1 MGIDKPNIR
10 STIHF
15 GIPSSFENFYQE
27 AGRAGRDRKPADC
40 YLYTYDTP
48 SYLEMYVSD
57 FFDPS
62 TSVKQLKYIQD
73 ETSGQLDLSSNFW
86 FLTNDLETPEDE
98 TRRSLEIFEYL
109 KKNINGNIIYLSDDN
124 KWNYEKYLYILHKI
138 GIILNWE
145 KNYSSYSYSVYLSS
159 YYNDIEHIKNEAKKY
174 VSQYKDNTDIL
185 EKVDSIVSLNELNK
199 LLLYIREW
207 YYNKFALGRREQLAN
222 MYEKV
227 NTFANRNCSDEIQSV
242 IDSYFDLTNI
252 IVKSEEGYALTF
264 DDDSIADVIRYA
276 TELDANKLSKRCIEM
291 ERVLESN
298 TNNNINLYT
307 SLIFLRNNN
316 FNSRNG
322 NQRFETLYKNV
333 DSTEQE
339 EIYENIAKL
348 YYKNL
353 SDDNKNE
360 LVDFLYNLDPKM
372 LRSVFLENV
381 DEDIIIKK
389 YWIPFINMQLKNIIK
404 GGK

>member
-1 MGIDKPNIR
+1 M
-10 STIHF
+10 
-15 GIPSSFENFYQE
+15 
-27 AGRAGRDRKPADC
+27 
-40 YLYTYDTP
+40 
-48 SYLEMYVSD
+48 
-57 FFDPS
+57 
-62 TSVKQLKYIQD
+62 
-73 ETSGQLDLSSNFW
+73 
-86 FLTNDLETPEDE
+86 
-98 TRRSLEIFEYL
+98 
-109 KKNINGNIIYLSDDN
+109 
-124 KWNYEKYLYILHKI
+124 YILHKI
-138 GIILNWE
+138 GIVLNWE
-145 KNYSSYSYSVYLSS
+145 KNYSSYSYSIYLSS

-174 VSQYKDNTDIL
+174 VSQYKDNTDIY
-185 EKVDSIVSLNELNK
+185 EKIDAIVSINELNK

-322 NQRFETLYKNV
+322 NQRFEALYKNV

-360 LVDFLYNLDPKM
+360 LIDFLYNLDPKM

-381 DEDIIIKK
+381 NEDEITRK
-389 YWIPFINMQLKNIIK
+389 YWIPFINEKLKNIIK

>member
-1 MGIDKPNIR
+1 M
-10 STIHF
+10 
-15 GIPSSFENFYQE
+15 
-27 AGRAGRDRKPADC
+27 
-40 YLYTYDTP
+40 
-48 SYLEMYVSD
+48 
-57 FFDPS
+57 
-62 TSVKQLKYIQD
+62 
-73 ETSGQLDLSSNFW
+73 
-86 FLTNDLETPEDE
+86 
-98 TRRSLEIFEYL
+98 
-109 KKNINGNIIYLSDDN
+109 
-124 KWNYEKYLYILHKI
+124 YILHKI
-138 GIILNWE
+138 GIVLNWE
-145 KNYSSYSYSVYLSS
+145 KNYSSYSYSIYLSS

-174 VSQYKDNTDIL
+174 VSQYKDNTDIY
-185 EKVDSIVSLNELNK
+185 EKIDAIVSINELNK

-322 NQRFETLYKNV
+322 NQRFEALYKNV

-360 LVDFLYNLDPKM
+360 LIDFLYNLDPKM

-381 DEDIIIKK
+381 DEDEITRK

>member
-1 MGIDKPNIR
+1 M
-10 STIHF
+10 
-15 GIPSSFENFYQE
+15 
-27 AGRAGRDRKPADC
+27 
-40 YLYTYDTP
+40 
-48 SYLEMYVSD
+48 
-57 FFDPS
+57 
-62 TSVKQLKYIQD
+62 
-73 ETSGQLDLSSNFW
+73 
-86 FLTNDLETPEDE
+86 
-98 TRRSLEIFEYL
+98 
-109 KKNINGNIIYLSDDN
+109 
-124 KWNYEKYLYILHKI
+124 
-138 GIILNWE
+138 NWE

-159 YYNDIEHIKNEAKKY
+159 YYNDIEHVKNEAKKY
-174 VSQYKDNTDIL
+174 VSQYKDNTDIY
-185 EKVDSIVSLNELNK
+185 EKIDAIVSINELNK

-322 NQRFETLYKNV
+322 NQRFEALYKNV

-360 LVDFLYNLDPKM
+360 LIDFLYNLDTKM

-381 DEDIIIKK
+381 DEDEITRK
-389 YWIPFINMQLKNIIK
+389 YWIPFINEKLKNIIK

>member
-1 MGIDKPNIR
+1 M
-10 STIHF
+10 
-15 GIPSSFENFYQE
+15 
-27 AGRAGRDRKPADC
+27 
-40 YLYTYDTP
+40 
-48 SYLEMYVSD
+48 
-57 FFDPS
+57 
-62 TSVKQLKYIQD
+62 
-73 ETSGQLDLSSNFW
+73 
-86 FLTNDLETPEDE
+86 
-98 TRRSLEIFEYL
+98 
-109 KKNINGNIIYLSDDN
+109 
-124 KWNYEKYLYILHKI
+124 
-138 GIILNWE
+138 
-145 KNYSSYSYSVYLSS
+145 
-159 YYNDIEHIKNEAKKY
+159 
-174 VSQYKDNTDIL
+174 
-185 EKVDSIVSLNELNK
+185 
-199 LLLYIREW
+199 LYIREW
-207 YYNKFALGRREQLAN
+207 YYNKFVLGRREQLAN

-353 SDDNKNE
+353 SDDNKNK